1 MINIKDF
8 CDMEQFEQIMSNWA
22 KATGLATVAVGAD
35 GRYIS
40 ECYNFTEF
48 CIDLTRKSPE
58 GCRRCEKC
66 DREGKG
72 VYFCHAGLIDF
83 GIELKIGD
91 EVVGSVIGG
100 QVLSEAPDDEKFRA
114 VAREIGVN
122 EDRYIAA
129 LHKVTIRSEEAIR
142 ASAELLGQVLNNY
155 INAQYMEKHNKQI
168 IGKLGTGAK
177 DAEELVNRIK
187 EKTVQLNTVHGKQK
201 ILALNASIEAA
212 RAGEAGRGFA
222 VVAEQIRK
230 LAEQSA
236 QSAVDTRSL
245 IEGSLQ
251 EIERGNQAAEAAA
264 ESLEQI
270 VTGVKEIAA
279 DSRRLSEESTAQAQA
294 MEQADFGGR
303 TIQFRI
309 CGGIFCNQRGI
320 VGTGIFLK

>member
-66 DREGKG
+66 DREGKS

-83 GIELKIGD
+83 GIELTIGD

-187 EKTVQLNTVHGKQK
+187 EKTIQLNTIHGKQK

-212 RAGEAGRGFA
+212 RAGENGRGFA
-222 VVAEQIRK
+222 VVAGEVGK
-230 LAEQSA
+230 LSDFINDINKDINKLVGEI
-236 QSAVDTRSL
+236 DTVVHKMN
-245 IEGSLQ
+245 E
-251 EIERGNQAAEAAA
+251 
-264 ESLEQI
+264 
-270 VTGVKEIAA
+270 
-279 DSRRLSEESTAQAQA
+279 
-294 MEQADFGGR
+294 
-303 TIQFRI
+303 
-309 CGGIFCNQRGI
+309 
-320 VGTGIFLK
+320 